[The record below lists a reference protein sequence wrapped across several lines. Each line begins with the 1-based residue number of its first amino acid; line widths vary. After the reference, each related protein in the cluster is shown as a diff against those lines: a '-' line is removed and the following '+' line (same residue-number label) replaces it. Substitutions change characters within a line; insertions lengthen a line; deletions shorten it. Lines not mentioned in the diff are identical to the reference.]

1 MNNHGNYI
9 VRMGHYVQWLSE
21 QAEELGVEIYPG
33 MAATEVLFHEDGSIK
48 GKLYTSLLD
57 NAPNYLVGCV
67 IQKRYLCLHTFYLF
81 MYEQFHVK
89 YYNFLFH
96 IIIGVST
103 GDMGIAK
110 DGSPKDTFTRGMEMH
125 AKCTIFGEG
134 CRGQL
139 SKQLM
144 KVLGLNENNE
154 MQTFG
159 LGMKELWY
167 IKHIFLHFSKSY
179 YIICIIF
186 PIKILG
192 KLDQKYTNQA

>member
-1 MNNHGNYI
+1 MFTHI
-9 VRMGHYVQWLSE
+9 RAISRKILQ
-21 QAEELGVEIYPG
+21 
-33 MAATEVLFHEDGSIK
+33 LFI
-48 GKLYTSLLD
+48 LYL
-57 NAPNYLVGCV
+57 
-67 IQKRYLCLHTFYLF
+67 
-81 MYEQFHVK
+81 
-89 YYNFLFH
+89 
-96 IIIGVST
+96 IGVST

-159 LGMKELWY
+159 LGMKELW
-167 IKHIFLHFSKSY
+167 
-179 YIICIIF
+179 
-186 PIKILG
+186 
-192 KLDQKYTNQA
+192 

>member
-1 MNNHGNYI
+1 MANHGNYI
-9 VRMGHYVQWLSE
+9 VRMGHYVQWLGE

-48 GKLYTSLLD
+48 GKW
-57 NAPNYLVGCV
+57 
-67 IQKRYLCLHTFYLF
+67 YLF
-81 MYEQFHVK
+81 THFIYVKQFHVK
-89 YYNFLFH
+89 NIYNSHFKAISRKKYLQ
-96 IIIGVST
+96 IIGVST

-167 IKHIFLHFSKSY
+167 I
-179 YIICIIF
+179 
-186 PIKILG
+186 
-192 KLDQKYTNQA
+192 

>member
-9 VRMGHYVQWLSE
+9 VRMGHYVQWLGE

-48 GKLYTSLLD
+48 GKLYTTSLSRKILQLFIL
-57 NAPNYLVGCV
+57 YL
-67 IQKRYLCLHTFYLF
+67 K
-81 MYEQFHVK
+81 
-89 YYNFLFH
+89 
-96 IIIGVST
+96 GVST

-167 IKHIFLHFSKSY
+167 YYIKHFFLHFPRA
-179 YIICIIF
+179 IICIIF
-186 PIKILG
+186 HIKILG
-192 KLDQKYTNQA
+192 KLDQKFTNQA